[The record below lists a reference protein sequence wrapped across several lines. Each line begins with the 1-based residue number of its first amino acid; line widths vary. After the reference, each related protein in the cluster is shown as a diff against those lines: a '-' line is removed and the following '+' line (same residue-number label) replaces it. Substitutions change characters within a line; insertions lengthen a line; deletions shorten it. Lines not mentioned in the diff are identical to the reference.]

1 MNQADNFTSELLI
14 KAGVKKGSKVLDI
27 GCGRG
32 DVSLLAAD
40 LVGSEGNVVGV
51 DIDSGSKD
59 VARKK

>member
-1 MNQADNFTSELLI
+1 MI